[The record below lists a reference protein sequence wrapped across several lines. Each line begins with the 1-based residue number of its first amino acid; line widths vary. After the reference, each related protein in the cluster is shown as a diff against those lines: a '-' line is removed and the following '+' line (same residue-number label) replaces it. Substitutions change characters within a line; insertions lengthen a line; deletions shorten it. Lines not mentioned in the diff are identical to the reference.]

1 MSDIFKGMS
10 ILTACA
16 LGLSVAAAYAQS
28 SLPSF
33 EAVSIRRDITGRGP
47 NVSPVGAA
55 GDRFV
60 TTGSNLL
67 FILQFAYQRS
77 DGGKLRYSDIIG
89 APEWANSDAF
99 DIQARAG
106 HTPSPEEMR
115 RMVQSLLGDR
125 FQLKAHLEKRELPVY
140 ELLLA
145 KDGPRLK
152 PADLQ
157 LPGKQQLIGM
167 PSPAGGLTLKMRNT
181 QTSLANL
188 SNTLQSYAGRP
199 IIDKTGLE
207 GQFDISL
214 QFALETLST
223 GAVAGTPSP
232 ADPSGASL
240 FTAIQEQLGLKLES
254 SKGPVEVLVIDSV
267 QKPSEN

>member
-1 MSDIFKGMS
+1 MRSFAL
-10 ILTACA
+10 ILMF
-16 LGLSVAAAYAQS
+16 GLPMVVYPQS
-28 SLPSF
+28 SQPSF
-33 EAVSIRRDITGRGP
+33 DAVSIKRDISGRGP
-47 NVSPVGAA
+47 NVSPVSAA

-67 FILQFAYQRS
+67 FIVQFAYQRS

-89 APEWANSDAF
+89 APEWANYDAY
-99 DIQARAG
+99 DIQASAG
-106 HTPSPEEMR
+106 HAPTPEEMR

-140 ELLLA
+140 ELVLA
-145 KDGPRLK
+145 KDGPRLQ

-157 LPGKQQLIGM
+157 SAGKRQLVGM
-167 PSPAGGLTLKMRNT
+167 PSPSGSLTLKMRNT

-199 IIDKTGLE
+199 IIDKTGVE

-214 QFALETLST
+214 QFALETQSA
-223 GAVAGTPSP
+223 GAVAGSPSP
-232 ADPSGASL
+232 ADPSGPSL
-240 FTAIQEQLGLKLES
+240 FTAIQDQLGLKLEAA
-254 SKGPVEVLVIDSV
+254 KGSVEVLVIDSV

>member
-1 MSDIFKGMS
+1 MKRFAF
-10 ILTACA
+10 ILMF
-16 LGLSVAAAYAQS
+16 GLSSVAYPQS
-28 SLPSF
+28 SQPAF
-33 EAVSIRRDITGRGP
+33 EAVSIKRDISGRGP
-47 NVSPVGAA
+47 NVSPVSAA

-99 DIQARAG
+99 DIQARADRAP
-106 HTPSPEEMR
+106 TPEEMR

-140 ELLLA
+140 ELVLA
-145 KDGPRLK
+145 NGGPRLN

-157 LPGKQQLIGM
+157 SPGRQQLVGM
-167 PSPAGGLTLKMRNT
+167 PSPSGSMTLKIRNT

-199 IIDKTGLE
+199 IIDRTGLA
-207 GQFDISL
+207 GMFDISL
-214 QFALETLST
+214 QFALETLSAAT
-223 GAVAGTPSP
+223 AAAGSPSP
-232 ADPSGASL
+232 ADPSGPSL
-240 FTAIQEQLGLKLES
+240 FTAIQDQLGLKLEAA
-254 SKGPVEVLVIDSV
+254 KGPVEVLVIDSV